1 MLSSLD
7 TAPGGLAGSERSEF
21 VLYLSSF
28 LILELN
34 SDQVHHD
41 KFSCG
46 ELVTEDCDMARRF
59 TGHKVTPARMKRI
72 HDTIREGKC

>member
-7 TAPGGLAGSERSEF
+7 TAPGRLEASERS
-21 VLYLSSF
+21 VSDN
-28 LILELN
+28 ILEPF
-34 SDQVHHD
+34 SRHDPDPDQVHHD

-72 HDTIREGKC
+72 HDTIKEGKC